1 MRLFALLALHAL
13 PACGSP
19 SAPAPPPP
27 ADARPR
33 IAKIGE
39 HQVDIIVAGE
49 HFTTLSEDELAA
61 GTRLDLLVSKY
72 PYASWTTIELRGPD
86 KDPVLLMHP
95 ADGYAGLLP
104 RVGYRAGTRTPAF
117 ELSAAWGDA
126 SERYDGVDE
135 IRIEIAPPERSA
147 LDALRAGCTKH
158 EKGME
163 KAPKPPKRWHGRAY
177 QFNTQ
182 TNWVYDMTLD
192 LSDGPLGEPIGVIR
206 AHGSYYDL
214 FTTDCVSDLYRAPDR
229 NGQRVAVERV
239 RPGGCVDGTMTFVCD
254 GPNLAIKSF
263 YVSGQYVL
271 YGTLSPQP

>member
-13 PACGSP
+13 GACGSP
-19 SAPAPPPP
+19 SAPPALPP
-27 ADARPR
+27 ADARPK
-33 IAKIGE
+33 IVPIGE

-49 HFTTLSEDELAA
+49 RFTTLSEDELAA

-95 ADGYAGLLP
+95 AEGYAGLAP
-104 RVGYRAGTRTPAF
+104 RVRYAPGTRTPMF
-117 ELSAAWGDA
+117 ELSASAGDPG
-126 SERYDGVDE
+126 ERYEGVDE

-163 KAPKPPKRWHGRAY
+163 KAPTPPKRWHGTGY
-177 QFNTQ
+177 QFNTD
-182 TNWVYDMTLD
+182 THWTFDMTLD
-192 LSDGPLGEPIGVIR
+192 LSDGPIGEPVGVIR
-206 AHGSYYDL
+206 AHGRYYDY
-214 FTTDCVSDLYRAPDR
+214 FTLDCMSDLYRAPDR
-229 NGQRVAVERV
+229 NGQRVFIERV
-239 RPGGCVDGTMTFVCD
+239 RPGPCVDGTTTLTCD
-254 GPNLAIKSF
+254 GQNLAMKSY

-271 YGTLSPQP
+271 YGTLAPQP